1 MIDRVLLSTHGL
13 VSNGVAFSLTK
24 DFVTLNLLVVLVFLF
39 LCIMKERRLG
49 MSREIA
55 NRIEYTVTC
64 ISEFSYRHSLSYQHA
79 YLYLKKHGGIEDA
92 IDDLTLLCKRNGGN
106 VA

>member
-39 LCIMKERRLG
+39 LCISKDR
-49 MSREIA
+49 
-55 NRIEYTVTC
+55 
-64 ISEFSYRHSLSYQHA
+64 
-79 YLYLKKHGGIEDA
+79 
-92 IDDLTLLCKRNGGN
+92 
-106 VA
+106 